1 MDVSNFQLTP
11 GQFGLVQQ
19 IFSLCFATM
28 FAAFVYFMVTR
39 RDASAK
45 YRPAIIVSGLVVL
58 IASYHYLRIYESWNG
73 AFTLEGGSYVP
84 TGEAF
89 DSAYRYADWLLT
101 VPLLMVELVYI
112 LALTRSRALSLKIK
126 LITAAVLMIVTGY
139 MGQSSLGASQDST
152 GALLFWGTVSTIPFV
167 YILAKIWQ
175 VVGEAMS
182 DMPDEAATTARNLRL
197 LFLGSWGVYPIA
209 YLVLGFASD
218 AAWLF
223 VGVQVAYTIA
233 DLIAKPGYGM
243 LLHKIAVLR
252 SEAEGYVE
260 SSSAQSPASPSP
272 SRS

>member
-39 RDASAK
+39 RDASPK

-58 IASYHYLRIYESWNG
+58 IASYHYLRIYESWNA
-73 AFTLEGGSYVP
+73 AFTLEGGVYVP
-84 TGEAF
+84 TGESF

-112 LALTRSRALSLKIK
+112 LALTRARALSLKIK
-126 LITAAVLMIVTGY
+126 LVVASVLMIVTGY
-139 MGQSSLGASQDST
+139 MGQSSLGAGQDST

-167 YILAKIWQ
+167 YILVKIWQ
-175 VVGEAMS
+175 VVGDAMP
-182 DMPDEAATTARNLRL
+182 DMPEEAATTARNLRL

-209 YLVLGFASD
+209 YLVLGFAND

-252 SEAEGYVE
+252 SEAEGYTE
-260 SSSAQSPASPSP
+260 GGSIASPASPQTS
-272 SRS
+272 